1 MASPWACEWD
11 RWVGGGEGGEQIRG
25 FYNFQQG
32 TNLPNFT
39 TGEFQKP
46 VLYFLL
52 TQKGQV
58 TVPELGT
65 YHIFVQCVKALCC
78 ACYPRC
84 RCFFIT
90 FLHASSPF
98 CITLHYFSKTGDQ
111 RQETGHGRWKRRTG
125 HSKWERGQVM
135 GDGRGGQDTVYGRG
149 GQKMGDWSVALFA
162 FWIRKVVFYPNR
174 RLAEDPTTPPVFC
187 MRCCCVSINERVIF
201 ADREDIF
208 LYKSCYSEADVS
220 EMSAQYLSL
229 GSRCCLMRSS
239 GIRSVS
245 ERQTVNWNK
254 YNNVVKS
261 VYPTLEY
268 SKYQWWES
276 SNNH

>member
-32 TNLPNFT
+32 TNLPNYT

-65 YHIFVQCVKALCC
+65 YHIFVQRVKALCC
-78 ACYPRC
+78 ACYPRR

-125 HSKWERGQVM
+125 HGKWERGQVM

-149 GQKMGDWSVALFA
+149 GQKMGDWRLKTRRGRSRDRRGEAEEGIKEMGDKIHDVGVEGWGVGTRGIPHLFFIWIFA
-162 FWIRKVVFYPNR
+162 FSSLTHWCQGWRGCPA
-174 RLAEDPTTPPVFC
+174 LLST
-187 MRCCCVSINERVIF
+187 
-201 ADREDIF
+201 
-208 LYKSCYSEADVS
+208 
-220 EMSAQYLSL
+220 AQA
-229 GSRCCLMRSS
+229 
-239 GIRSVS
+239 
-245 ERQTVNWNK
+245 
-254 YNNVVKS
+254 
-261 VYPTLEY
+261 
-268 SKYQWWES
+268 
-276 SNNH
+276 H